1 MTGLICINSIDDE
14 PAGGAMTKST
24 HSVGPMFMPIEL

>member
-1 MTGLICINSIDDE
+1 MTGLICTNSIDDE
-14 PAGGAMTKST
+14 PACGTTTTST